1 MRFLLYAQ
9 IRGCKFRRVRR
20 GGVEARSLYPPP
32 TLDNHIPLITE
43 NSLLICIHTATDTPN
58 ALVKSLTD
66 TERGTIVESHA
77 PHEGRIVRM
86 RRC

>member
-1 MRFLLYAQ
+1 MKFLLYAQ
-9 IRGCKFRRVRR
+9 IRGCKFRRVKW
-20 GGVEARSLYPPP
+20 GGAEARSLYPHLVFNNYFVP
-32 TLDNHIPLITE
+32 ITDD
-43 NSLLICIHTATDTPN
+43 SLLICIHTATNTPN
-58 ALVKSLTD
+58 ALIEGLTD